1 MNYPFVGENQIE
13 ILQNIK
19 SRKNSP
25 IIERVDTDILYNS
38 SLEWNT
44 SEYTQWKVGRYPI
57 IYLFKGEMPRY
68 FEHNNKKLMT
78 FNEKNYWFDS
88 AKQNLYVN
96 SLCNIDD
103 YFSKLQEKE
112 NPD

>member
-1 MNYPFVGENQIE
+1 
-13 ILQNIK
+13 
-19 SRKNSP
+19 
-25 IIERVDTDILYNS
+25 
-38 SLEWNT
+38 
-44 SEYTQWKVGRYPI
+44 
-57 IYLFKGEMPRY
+57 MPRY

-103 YFSKLQEKE
+103 LLFEIARE
-112 NPD
+112 GNPD